1 MSKVQSSSRTLLVMA
16 GGTGGHIMPGLAV
29 AAQMRERGWQVVWLG
44 NPEKM
49 EGRLVPPAGISLL
62 PLHFS
67 GLRGKG
73 AAALLKMPFL
83 LIKACLQARQAIRQ
97 SRPAVVLGMGG
108 YVAVP
113 GGLMA
118 SLGRVPLVI
127 HEQNAVAG
135 TANKWLAKMAAFVLT
150 GFPDV
155 LPGGCMVGNPVRRE
169 LTQTAEP
176 AERYGAREGRLRI
189 LIVGGSLGAQALNT
203 VVPAAVALIPESQR
217 PQIVHQAGEQHIAAL
232 QDAYL
237 QAGVQAECVAFI
249 SDMATA
255 MASADLIICRA
266 GAMTV
271 AEVAAVGVAALFVP
285 LPHAI
290 DDHQTANAAWL
301 SNRQAAWTQPQRDL
315 SADWLAQ
322 WIQSRTRNELMQTA
336 VAARACA
343 KTQATS
349 TIADICERAAQGKHE
364 TSD

>member
-1 MSKVQSSSRTLLVMA
+1 MSGAKQSSRTLLVMA

-49 EGRLVPPAGISLL
+49 EGRLVSAAGITLL
-62 PLHFS
+62 PLRFA

-73 AAALLKMPFL
+73 ALALLKLPFL
-83 LIKACLQARQAIRQ
+83 LAKACLQARTALRQ
-97 SRPAVVLGMGG
+97 SRPTVVLGMGG

-113 GGLMA
+113 GGMMA
-118 SLGRVPLVI
+118 ALGRIPLVI

-135 TANKWLAKMAAFVLT
+135 TANKWLAKISTFVLT

-155 LPGGCMVGNPVRRE
+155 LPGGRMVGNPVRSE
-169 LTQTAEP
+169 LARTAEP
-176 AERYGAREGRLRI
+176 AQRYGSRTGSLRI
-189 LIVGGSLGAQALNT
+189 LVVGGSLGAQALNT
-203 VVPAAVALIPESQR
+203 VVPAAMALIPQGQR
-217 PQIVHQAGEQHIAAL
+217 AQIVHQAGEQHIAAL
-232 QDAYL
+232 REAYL
-237 QAGVQAECVAFI
+237 QADVSAECVPFI
-249 SDMATA
+249 DDMAAA
-255 MASADLIICRA
+255 MVSADLIICRA

-301 SNRQAAWTQPQRDL
+301 TGRNAAWAQSQRDFT
-315 SADWLAQ
+315 AAWLAG
-322 WIQSRTRNELMQTA
+322 WLQSRTRDQLMQTA

-343 KTQATS
+343 VTQATQA
-349 TIADICERAAQGKHE
+349 IADICERAAQGQHE
-364 TSD
+364 TSH